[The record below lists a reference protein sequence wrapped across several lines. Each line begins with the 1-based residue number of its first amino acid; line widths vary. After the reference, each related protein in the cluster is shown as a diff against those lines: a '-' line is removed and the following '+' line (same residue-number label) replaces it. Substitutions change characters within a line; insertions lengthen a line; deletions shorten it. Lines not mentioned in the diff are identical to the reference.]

1 MTQHDNKQIGN
12 RQLAIGNESNQQS
25 TITNQQCL
33 RWGLIGCGD
42 IARKRVAPALSESL
56 HSELV
61 AISRANRN
69 LLDEFADTFRVPN
82 RFADWRELVAC
93 DDVDAVYI
101 ATPVNLHA
109 AQTVAAAES
118 GKHVLCEKPMALNV
132 AECDRM
138 MAAAN
143 ASGVKLGVA
152 YYRHFYPV
160 VTRMKELIDSGEIG
174 KPIVA
179 QVNAFEWFNPGPSN
193 PRAWLLDPEIS
204 GGGPMFDFGC
214 HRIQLLLHLLG
225 PIKAVSAVRSTAL
238 FQRKVEDTASASFE
252 FTSGAIANVTV
263 SHAVMD
269 ARDSVTIWGSEG
281 SIATEVLNEGR
292 LLIRTRDKERF
303 EIHEP
308 ARNIHQPLIQDF
320 VRAVIDERQPLVT
333 GDIGK
338 AVAEVE
344 EEIYRHGC

>member
-12 RQLAIGNESNQQS
+12 RQSA
-25 TITNQQCL
+25 ITNQPSL

-61 AISRANRN
+61 AISRANRD
-69 LLDEFADTFRVPN
+69 LLDEFANRFGVPN
-82 RFADWRELVAC
+82 RFADWRELVAR

-109 AQTVAAAES
+109 AQAVAAAEL

-138 MAAAN
+138 ITAAD
-143 ASGVKLGVA
+143 ASGVKLGIA
-152 YYRHFYPV
+152 YYRQFYPV
-160 VTRMKELIDSGEIG
+160 VKRMKELIDSGEIG

-225 PIKAVSAVRSTAL
+225 PIKAVSGVRSSAL
-238 FQRKVEDTASASFE
+238 FQREVEDTASASFE
-252 FTSGAIANVTV
+252 FKSGAIANVTV

-269 ARDSVTIWGSEG
+269 PRDSVTIWGSEG

-292 LLIRTRDKERF
+292 LLVRTRDKERF

-308 ARNIHQPLIQDF
+308 ARNIHQPLIEDF
-320 VRAVIDERQPLVT
+320 VRAVIDELQPLVT

-344 EEIYRHGC
+344 EKIYGHGC

>member
-1 MTQHDNKQIGN
+1 MTSKENQIGN
-12 RQLAIGNESNQQS
+12 RKSAIGNESNR
-25 TITNQQCL
+25 QCI

-61 AISRANRN
+61 AISRANRG
-69 LLDEFADTFRVPN
+69 LLDEFADAFRVPN
-82 RFADWRELVAC
+82 RFADWRELVAR

-109 AQTVAAAES
+109 EQTVAAAES

-138 MAAAN
+138 IAAAN
-143 ASGVKLGVA
+143 ASGVKLGIA
-152 YYRHFYPV
+152 YYRQFYPV
-160 VTRMKELIDSGEIG
+160 VKRMKDLIDSGEIG

-225 PIKAVSAVRSTAL
+225 RIKAVIAVRSTAL
-238 FQRKVEDTASASFE
+238 FQREVEDTASASFE

-269 ARDSVTIWGSEG
+269 PRDSVTIWGSEG
-281 SIATEVLNEGR
+281 SITTEVLNEGR
-292 LLIRTRDKERF
+292 LLVRTRHKERF

-308 ARNIHQPLIQDF
+308 ARNIHLPLIQDF
-320 VRAVIDERQPLVT
+320 VWAVIDEHQPLVT
-333 GDIGK
+333 SDIGK

-344 EEIYRHGC
+344 EEIYRNGC

>member
-1 MTQHDNKQIGN
+1 MHNDRTAV
-12 RQLAIGNESNQQS
+12 RASRSVARETRALPV
-25 TITNQQCL
+25 

-42 IARKRVAPALSESL
+42 IARKRVAPALLESP

-61 AISRANRN
+61 AISRANRD
-69 LLDEFADTFRVPN
+69 LLDEFADVFKVPN
-82 RFADWRELVAC
+82 RFADWRELVAR

-109 AQTVAAAES
+109 TQTVAAAEL

-138 MAAAN
+138 LAATN
-143 ASGVKLGVA
+143 ASGVKLGIA
-152 YYRHFYPV
+152 YYRQFYPV
-160 VTRMKELIDSGEIG
+160 VKRMKELIDSGEIG

-179 QVNAFEWFNPGPSN
+179 QVNAFEWFNPVPSN

-225 PIKAVSAVRSTAL
+225 RIKAVSAVRSTGL
-238 FQRKVEDTASASFE
+238 FQREVEDTASASFA

-263 SHAVMD
+263 SHAVMEP
-269 ARDSVTIWGSEG
+269 RDSVTIWGSEG
-281 SIATEVLNEGR
+281 SIGTEVLNEGR
-292 LLIRTRDKERF
+292 LLIKTRDKERF

-320 VRAVIDERQPLVT
+320 IQAVLDERQPLVT
-333 GDIGK
+333 GDVGK

-344 EEIYRHGC
+344 EKIYRNDC